1 MSSLNDAMRISSS
14 GLAVERFRLDVISSN
29 IANSNSV
36 GVNGQDPYR
45 RRDVAVV
52 GGPDGVHIAG
62 VVEDTAP
69 FRVVHDPGNPDANA
83 NGDVTYSN
91 VQPVEEMVNMLGASH
106 AYEANVAAFQAAKGM
121 IQSALSI
128 GKV

>member
-29 IANSNSV
+29 IANANSV

-52 GGPDGVHIAG
+52 GGSDGVHIGG
-62 VVEDTAP
+62 VEEDQAP
-69 FRVVHDPGNPDANA
+69 FRVVHDPGNPNANS

-91 VQPVEEMVNMLGASH
+91 VQPVEEMVNMLGASR